1 MKDGMFESYTEAI
14 GYLIVGAMIAGGIVL
29 IVVSAIAWV
38 AR

>member
-1 MKDGMFESYTEAI
+1 MKDGMFASYTEAI
-14 GYLIVGAMIAGGIVL
+14 CLLLVGSILAGGIVL